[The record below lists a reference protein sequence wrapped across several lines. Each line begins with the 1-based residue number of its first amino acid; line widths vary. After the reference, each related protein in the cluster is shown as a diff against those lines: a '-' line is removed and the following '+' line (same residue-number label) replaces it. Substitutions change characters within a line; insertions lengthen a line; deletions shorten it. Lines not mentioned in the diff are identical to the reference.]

1 MAVLCSSSHLLD
13 KKGEEENKKKRR
25 ERDREKV
32 KKTTEKLKKN
42 HKTKEIHRT
51 NCHTMVRQKK
61 TRGTELFGSFSSK
74 VQNLTVF
81 QINWKI
87 RNRFSGSPELISKAF
102 FGRTV
107 IIQGHAK
114 RRRFVNLPR
123 REAEAR
129 GDANSV
135 KKERRRKSNQEE
147 IKAET
152 AEHESISD
160 TDL

>member
-1 MAVLCSSSHLLD
+1 M
-13 KKGEEENKKKRR
+13 
-25 ERDREKV
+25 
-32 KKTTEKLKKN
+32 
-42 HKTKEIHRT
+42 
-51 NCHTMVRQKK
+51 
-61 TRGTELFGSFSSK
+61 
-74 VQNLTVF
+74 NLES
-81 QINWKI
+81 I
-87 RNRFSGSPELISKAF
+87 

-114 RRRFVNLPR
+114 RRRFVNLRR